1 MDLIHSSN
9 PIDKIKGAKQLHDLI
24 KNLPQMFSE
33 CKGAEQDF
41 TNIFNALKQFDS
53 FKIFALHILED
64 VFYNRTEVVE
74 NFKTMMNDWNNKDYK
89 AFGNE
94 LGRLVEEIVVGNA
107 AVVVTFN
114 QEKSPN
120 TTVQVIEGVLKGF
133 GSAYSPS
140 FEECLKDG
148 TLDLSQYE
156 KVIFIQ
162 TFDILNFI
170 KNNPINVRPLK

>member
-9 PIDKIKGAKQLHDLI
+9 PMDKIKGAKQLHDLI

-41 TNIFNALKQFDS
+41 TNIINGLKQFDS

-64 VFYNRTEVVE
+64 IFYNHTELVE
-74 NFKTMMNDWNNKDYK
+74 NLKAMMNDWNNKQYK

-94 LGRLVEEIVVGNA
+94 LGRVIEEIVVGNA
-107 AVVVTFN
+107 AVLVTFN

-120 TTVQVIEGVLKGF
+120 TVVQVMEGLLKGF

-148 TLDLSQYE
+148 SLDFKQYE
-156 KVIFIQ
+156 KAIKMIQ
-162 TFDILNFI
+162 T
-170 KNNPINVRPLK
+170 